1 MDSLIGLIISVS
13 ISIAGGIATAVKQY
27 KEKKS
32 RKKLKKRLAELER
45 QVERGVYQTT
55 SILSIRHQDLSLAL
69 RSQCRFVDLRVVGK
83 QLSLN

>member
-32 RKKLKKRLAELER
+32 RKKLKNAW
-45 QVERGVYQTT
+45 Q
-55 SILSIRHQDLSLAL
+55 
-69 RSQCRFVDLRVVGK
+69 
-83 QLSLN
+83 N